1 MTYLNSN
8 QLKQYEDEGFVSPI
22 NIFSKEKAKEI
33 RNEIEL
39 IEKIMPEELEKS
51 GRYNAHLISP
61 LLDEVTHNS
70 KILDAVESLIGKN
83 ILVCGTTLFIK
94 NPYEKGFVSYHQD
107 AKYIG
112 LEPHNWV
119 TAWVAITD
127 SNEKN
132 GCMRM
137 WSGSHKDDLK
147 DHNQMFNEGNL
158 LTRGQTVNNVPKE
171 IPTMMQYNTHIN
183 KESMF
188 NTPPVMSI
196 YAVNRSLNW
205 LDSIGGVPEM
215 EIKNR
220 AKAKKLY
227 EEIERNS
234 LFRCPVNQDDRS
246 MMNIPF
252 VFNDNLDELH
262 FLEFCKD
269 RGLFTLKGHR
279 SVGGFRASIYNA
291 MPEAGVDALVQA
303 MKDYESK

>member
-1 MTYLNSN
+1 MSYLSSN

-39 IEKIMPEELEKS
+39 IENKIPGELEKS

-70 KILDAVESLIGKN
+70 KILDAVQSLIGEN

-94 NPYEKGFVSYHQD
+94 NPNEQGFVSYHQD

-137 WSGSHKDDLK
+137 WSGSHKDKLK
-147 DHNQMFNEGNL
+147 EHDQKFNEGNL
-158 LTRGQTVNNVPKE
+158 LTRGQTVMNVPKE
-171 IPTMMQYNTHIN
+171 KTTSLILEAGQMSLHHPTVVHGSELN
-183 KESMF
+183 KSNDRRIGFVIQSYIGTNVKQVLGKNGVQLARGVDEF
-188 NTPPVMSI
+188 NYHEIIDRPQ
-196 YAVNRSLNW
+196 NLLNEK
-205 LDSIGGVPEM
+205 D
-215 EIKNR
+215 IKL
-220 AKAKKLY
+220 KKQ
-227 EEIERNS
+227 E
-234 LFRCPVNQDDRS
+234 
-246 MMNIPF
+246 
-252 VFNDNLDELH
+252 NDNLQEI
-262 FLEFCKD
+262 FY
-269 RGLFTLKGHR
+269 KG
-279 SVGGFRASIYNA
+279 S
-291 MPEAGVDALVQA
+291 D
-303 MKDYESK
+303 KKSKF

>member
-33 RNEIEL
+33 RNEIEF
-39 IEKIMPEELEKS
+39 IEKDMPEELEKT

-70 KILDAVESLIGKN
+70 KILDAVESIIGKN

-112 LEPHNWV
+112 LEPLNWV

-127 SNEKN
+127 SNEEN

-158 LTRGQTVNNVPKE
+158 LTRGQTIDNVPKE
-171 IPTMMQYNTHIN
+171 KVKSLILNAGQMSLHHPKIVHGSEQNKSNDRRIGFVIQSYIGTNVKQVLGIN
-183 KESMF
+183 NVQLARGMDEF
-188 NTPPVMSI
+188 NYHKKIGRPS
-196 YAVNRSLNW
+196 SLMN
-205 LDSIGGVPEM
+205 
-215 EIKNR
+215 KNDL
-220 AKAKKLY
+220 KLKKL
-227 EEIERNS
+227 ENNNLQEIFYKGS
-234 LFRCPVNQDDRS
+234 SKQG
-246 MMNIPF
+246 
-252 VFNDNLDELH
+252 VF
-262 FLEFCKD
+262 
-269 RGLFTLKGHR
+269 
-279 SVGGFRASIYNA
+279 
-291 MPEAGVDALVQA
+291 
-303 MKDYESK
+303 